1 MGMFGIT
8 PALNMHI
15 KEYRVHKGNTPGIT
29 PEGENDRKTPDCK
42 IFRHK

>member
-29 PEGENDRKTPDCK
+29 PKGENRPENT
-42 IFRHK
+42 